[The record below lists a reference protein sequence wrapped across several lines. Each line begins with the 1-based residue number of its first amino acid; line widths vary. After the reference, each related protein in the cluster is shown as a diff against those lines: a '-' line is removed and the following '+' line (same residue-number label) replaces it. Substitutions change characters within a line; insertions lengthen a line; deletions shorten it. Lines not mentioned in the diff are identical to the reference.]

1 MFKFP
6 KNYTTLKF
14 LAGLMLCTAS
24 ASALAFCY
32 PINYKNEHAI
42 AVNPSSNKIYDLNGV
57 FANNTCRIYDY
68 EFQSSYVSVIDGATN
83 QIDTRLNFRN
93 FQPFGDWSPD
103 LIAVAVNPATNKIYV
118 AGYRIA
124 AVIDGKTNTLEIVP
138 TGISPHVVA
147 VNPITNRI
155 YVTNNDKTVTILD
168 GVTDSILSTVAVGSD
183 NSTFKHAIVVNPVT
197 NKIYVTNGGDDTIT
211 VIDGATNT
219 TRTVAALKHPFA
231 LAVNPVTNRIYIT
244 NNDNTITIIDG
255 ATDSIIKTLVV
266 GSDNSAFKQ
275 ALVVNTVTNKIYV
288 INENND
294 TVTIIN
300 GATNNTSTLTTGVTP
315 RAVALNEKTN
325 KIYVAN
331 YGSNNV
337 TVIDGATN
345 TTATVPVGTHPNAL
359 AVNPETNK
367 VYVTSEDDVAIT
379 VIDSSTVVEFYNTQ
393 LDNYFLTANTSEASA
408 IDGGSA
414 GPGWIRTGN
423 TFKSGGSTAVCRF
436 YGSQSPGPNSHFY
449 TLLGAECDRLKQ
461 LQTTIPATEKRWN
474 FESLDFISTVPING
488 TCASGLLPVY
498 RAYNNGFAR
507 GVDSNHRIST
517 SQAAIQEVTNRG
529 WINEGIVM
537 CAPIG
542 VTQP

>member
-1 MFKFP
+1 M
-6 KNYTTLKF
+6 
-14 LAGLMLCTAS
+14 
-24 ASALAFCY
+24 
-32 PINYKNEHAI
+32 
-42 AVNPSSNKIYDLNGV
+42 
-57 FANNTCRIYDY
+57 
-68 EFQSSYVSVIDGATN
+68 
-83 QIDTRLNFRN
+83 
-93 FQPFGDWSPD
+93 
-103 LIAVAVNPATNKIYV
+103 
-118 AGYRIA
+118 
-124 AVIDGKTNTLEIVP
+124 
-138 TGISPHVVA
+138 A

-294 TVTIIN
+294 TVTIID
-300 GATNNTSTLTTGVTP
+300 GATNNTSTLTTRVTP

-449 TLLGAECDRLKQ
+449 TPLGAECDRLKQ

-517 SQAAIQEVTNRG
+517 SQAAIQDVTNRG